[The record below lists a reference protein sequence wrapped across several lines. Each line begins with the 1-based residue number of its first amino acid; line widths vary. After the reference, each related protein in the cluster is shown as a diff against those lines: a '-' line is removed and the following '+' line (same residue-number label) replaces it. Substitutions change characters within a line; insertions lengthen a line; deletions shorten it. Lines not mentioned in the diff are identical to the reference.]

1 MAKFITFRS
10 KTKAI
15 QADLGIFMD
24 IPTYSGIFITLCS
37 AGIFRT
43 LVAYSEPWYIQ
54 NPVLFKILVYSDP
67 WNIQNPV
74 KHLRWSILR
83 KYLTVIIIFAISAFH
98 VLSLVKKCVFFNTY
112 LIFTPEA
119 FFQCKKVWGLRG
131 PGALNFLYIYLLMY
145 SNKLAY
151 LQLITVLVCGS
162 SPWKK
167 VMNKV
172 T

>member
-98 VLSLVKKCVFFNTY
+98 VLSLVKKYVFLTHIWFLHQKHFFNV
-112 LIFTPEA
+112 
-119 FFQCKKVWGLRG
+119 KKYGVWGDWG
-131 PGALNFLYIYLLMY
+131 PWIFYI
-145 SNKLAY
+145 SICWCIQIN
-151 LQLITVLVCGS
+151 
-162 SPWKK
+162 
-167 VMNKV
+167 
-172 T
+172 

>member
-1 MAKFITFRS
+1 M
-10 KTKAI
+10 
-15 QADLGIFMD
+15 
-24 IPTYSGIFITLCS
+24 
-37 AGIFRT
+37 
-43 LVAYSEPWYIQ
+43 VYSEPCFIQ
-54 NPVLFKILVYSDP
+54 NPSIFRSLKHSEPCQASTMEYFAKILNGYNYFR
-67 WNIQNPV
+67 NISFS
-74 KHLRWSILR
+74 R
-83 KYLTVIIIFAISAFH
+83 
-98 VLSLVKKCVFFNTY
+98 SLPCEKMCIFNTY